1 MYKRQSLYYWGD
13 IDVQGFEILSQFRSY
28 FPQTQS
34 LLMDRAT
41 FDTYFEGD
49 KGTPSNVSKPLH
61 LTPVEATLY
70 NLSLIHI

>member
-1 MYKRQSLYYWGD
+1 
-13 IDVQGFEILSQFRSY
+13 
-28 FPQTQS
+28 
-34 LLMDRAT
+34 MDRTT

-70 NLSLIHI
+70 NHIKSHNLRLEQEKIPQKCIENIFNSSLKISQV